1 MSADATLAA
10 LRTSG
15 VVPVVRFRDRR
26 AADRAI
32 DTLLRV
38 GFRTFEVT
46 LTIPDAPAL
55 IRRLADTPGVLVGA
69 GTVTTEAEAGV
80 CLDAGARFLVSPF
93 AVPGLPELA
102 TAAGAAGIVGA
113 LTPSEIH
120 RAATTGADAVKV
132 FPAHAVGGPS
142 YLQAVRAVLP
152 EVPLIPT
159 GGVTLDNLPAYFD
172 AGCPIVGVGSDLFA
186 GPDPAARA
194 RRYLDAVTGYRA
206 GAAHPQTPGG
216 SSP

>member
-1 MSADATLAA
+1 MSADAVLATLHA
-10 LRTSG
+10 SG

-32 DTLLRV
+32 DTLLQV

-46 LTIPDAPAL
+46 LTIPEAPTL
-55 IRRLADTPGVLVGA
+55 IRRLAATPGVLVGA
-69 GTVTTEAEAGV
+69 GTVATETEAGL

-93 AVPGLPELA
+93 AVPGLPQLA
-102 TAAGAAGIVGA
+102 AAAGAAGIVGA
-113 LTPSEIH
+113 LTPTEIQ
-120 RAATTGADAVKV
+120 RAAAAGAHAVKV
-132 FPAHAVGGPS
+132 FPAHAVGGPG

-152 EVPLIPT
+152 DVPLIPT
-159 GGVTLDNLPAYFD
+159 GGVTLDNLPTYFD

-194 RRYLDAVTGYRA
+194 RRYLDAVAGYRA
-206 GAAHPQTPGG
+206 QAARTQTPGG
-216 SSP
+216 SAP